1 MLEHQKAQRAHSS
14 SVPSESTRRRIYPT
28 SSDGSM
34 GPSTRLW
41 NRLRDIPNNPND
53 PECVK
58 ELVIVAFGA
67 FERYYICWKIQNGE
81 YRQDSYGLPD
91 ELQTWLFPPDG
102 STRDFDTLQIVF
114 GHGDEYFASDKN
126 GKVSNRDS
134 TADLKDKLSARQVP
148 SRQNLRRSHTLSMTS
163 LPSERELRPPSL
175 IPVTQSPPTRSI
187 KRRDTLRAAR
197 PQSIAIDGSSFWSWL
212 EKKTERESQAQVAD
226 TRSRNLAPPA
236 AVPQLPNPKRVCR
249 YVDAGVQTEP
259 DQDDLE
265 STSTRS
271 TRSRSSS
278 TYSMQRISTSP
289 PSIVGTTIEDPANPV
304 IMDSQERVKIPSL
317 DKGLGIPHSTAPTVQ
332 KTIYF

>member
-1 MLEHQKAQRAHSS
+1 MS
-14 SVPSESTRRRIYPT
+14 
-28 SSDGSM
+28 
-34 GPSTRLW
+34 PSTRLW

-81 YRQDSYGLPD
+81 YRQGTTILPIRFHHLFIARWKIVLSILADSYGLPN
-91 ELQTWLFPPDG
+91 ELQTWLFPLDG

-175 IPVTQSPPTRSI
+175 VPVTQSPPTRSI

-236 AVPQLPNPKRVCR
+236 AVPQPPNPKRVCH

-278 TYSMQRISTSP
+278 TYSMQRMSTSP
-289 PSIVGTTIEDPANPV
+289 PSIVGTTIDDPANPV
-304 IMDSQERVKIPSL
+304 VMGKMHSYFRGRGYK
-317 DKGLGIPHSTAPTVQ
+317 LGDALGTRLVP
-332 KTIYF
+332 